1 MKIFLDLVK
10 KTNRSCLNDYKIS
23 LKFYS
28 GKIITSSIS
37 GVFFI
42 GGYNWKKFNV
52 IMNQLKWTKDNS
64 SYFTDEINRN
74 FKKLEFSDEINRR
87 LIICT
92 VTTFHVIL
100 RVYHQNCLLIVYN
113 LRHVH
118 DSQTT
123 CKHTKAWR
131 LWLLLMIFFIQTNT
145 SLLQKR
151 S

>member
-1 MKIFLDLVK
+1 MFKWLQNFTALLTFSKV
-10 KTNRSCLNDYKIS
+10 L
-23 LKFYS
+23 F
-28 GKIITSSIS
+28 GKNNYEFNQW
-37 GVFFI
+37 GFFI

-74 FKKLEFSDEINRR
+74 LKKLEFSDEINRR